1 MASKYNLDITETLR
15 FINSLHTLFTHTFL
29 SLHIVPVP
37 LVLHH
42 WYERN
47 ERNERNEHLHF
58 LGMSHGTYN
67 YTRKCKWN

>member
-29 SLHIVPVP
+29 SLHIVSVP

-42 WYERN
+42 WY

-67 YTRKCKWN
+67 YTRKCK